1 MDKGRNVL
9 RWLRRGG
16 WTVVLA
22 ALAVAAIEF
31 AASSGTHAG
40 TGATAPATQ
49 ERTATGVQPEGC
61 PTLSEWNRE
70 WERDPGSL
78 GTEGPIYLR

>member
-1 MDKGRNVL
+1 MGVGAL
-9 RWLRRGG
+9 QWLRRGM
-16 WTVVLA
+16 WALVLA
-22 ALAVAAIEF
+22 ALAVAAIVF
-31 AASSGTHAG
+31 AVSSGTHAG

-61 PTLSEWNRE
+61 PTPSEWNWE